1 MKVESKLFLYIGV
14 FFFPVGAVYA
24 LMSHVEPVGSAAIPL
39 VGLLCVMI
47 GGYFRLLSSRI
58 DERPEDDDLG
68 EIDQGA
74 GDQGVYS
81 PWSWWPL
88 IIAGSAALVFA
99 GLAVGWWLAA
109 IGAGLGVIG
118 LIGWVF
124 EFSRGQHAH

>member
-1 MKVESKLFLYIGV
+1 MKVESRLFLSIGV
-14 FFFPVGAVYA
+14 FFFPVAGVYA
-24 LMSHVEPVGSAAIPL
+24 FFSHAEPVGSAAIFL

-47 GGYFRLLSSRI
+47 GGYFRLLSGRI

-74 GDQGVYS
+74 GDQGVFS

-88 IIAGSAALVFA
+88 IIASAAALVFA
-99 GLAVGWWLAA
+99 GLAVGWWLSA
-109 IGAGLGVIG
+109 IGGGVAVIG
-118 LIGWVF
+118 LTGWVF